1 MAGRTIWAMLALG
14 LVVGLLFGFASS
26 GDSDALTLRDWLWMV
41 AFIVAML
48 LLWALR
54 SVFPPER
61 MERALRRLFG
71 RRDGDGPHPRD
82 GS

>member
-1 MAGRTIWAMLALG
+1 MAGRTIWVMLAMG
-14 LVVGLLFGFASS
+14 LAAGLLFGFASS
-26 GDSDALTLRDWLWMV
+26 GDSGVLTLRDWLWMA

-48 LLWALR
+48 LVWALR

-61 MERALRRLFG
+61 MARALRRLFG
-71 RRDGDGPHPRD
+71 RRDDDDPCPRD

>member
-26 GDSDALTLRDWLWMV
+26 GDSDVLTLRDWLWMV
-41 AFIVAML
+41 AFIVAVL
-48 LLWALR
+48 FLWAIR
-54 SVFPPER
+54 PVFPPER
-61 MERALRRLFG
+61 MARALRRLFR
-71 RRDGDGPHPRD
+71 RRDDDGPYPRD

>member
-1 MAGRTIWAMLALG
+1 MAGRTIWAMLAVGLG
-14 LVVGLLFGFASS
+14 VGLLFGFVDS
-26 GDSDALTLRDWLWMV
+26 GDSAVLTLRDWLWMV

-71 RRDGDGPHPRD
+71 RRDGDDPHPRD

>member
-1 MAGRTIWAMLALG
+1 MAGRTIWAMLAVG
-14 LVVGLLFGFASS
+14 LAAGLLFGFASS
-26 GDSDALTLRDWLWMV
+26 GDSDGLALRDWLWM
-41 AFIVAML
+41 AATIVALL
-48 LLWALR
+48 LLWVLR

-71 RRDGDGPHPRD
+71 KRDDDGPHPRD

>member
-14 LVVGLLFGFASS
+14 LVVGLLIGFVDS
-26 GDSDALTLRDWLWMV
+26 GDSSVLTLRDWLWMV
-41 AFIVAML
+41 AFIVAVL

-61 MERALRRLFG
+61 MARALRRLFG
-71 RRDGDGPHPRD
+71 RRDGDGP
-82 GS
+82 